1 MMFAVVLW
9 CTGSG
14 SRSNW
19 QRCH

>member
-9 CTGSG
+9 RTGSG